1 MQVERSLFS
10 ALSLRKAF
18 WEKREQKEV
27 LFQAIKSANAN
38 TKAGRGLSAEN
49 KLSGGRVSNT

>member
-27 LFQAIKSANAN
+27 LFQAIKSAN